1 MKGVQT
7 LVLETFQ
14 TQVCGNEARY
24 TTGYSQN
31 LTASPYLFSKDNNVL
46 VVSGC
51 GGGVQ
56 LKDKNGETVSGCATI
71 CTKGTVPGIN
81 CYGEGCCQMTI
92 PYSLEYYRYE
102 FVTMHTVRAGL
113 TNNDYSSCAFGVLV
127 DSTWIVNRN
136 ISKINENEDSVPVV
150 LEWSIKDLPINSPSY
165 ANSSCV
171 NKTESVYEAGGLVCR
186 CKHDYFEGNPYLPYG
201 CQVVKEC
208 EKCVEDCMY
217 FDTNHTYGCP
227 QKQKH
232 FTETETTRAFALGL
246 DIMMLLVLALFGAF
260 GMYHMIQRRRNN
272 RLKAKYF
279 ERNGGLILMQE
290 MCSEDT
296 SNVERTRLFTSDEFD
311 KATDS
316 YNKDRILGEGGQGT
330 VYKGMLSDGKI
341 IAIKKSKII
350 DGCQLKIFIN
360 EKVVL
365 SQINHRNVVKLLGC
379 CLETQVPMLVYEY
392 VSNGTLSDLLHA
404 PRDDFPITWE
414 MRLQIATDIANALA
428 YLHSSYLIPIFHR
441 DIKSSNILLDSRYRA
456 KLSDF
461 GISKPLSIDQTH
473 ITTRVVGTFGYL
485 DPEYFQSNQFTD
497 KSDVYSFGIVLDEL
511 LTGQKAVC
519 SIDKDEGRSL
529 VTWFLTHM
537 ENDSLFDILD
547 GRVAREGGG
556 EEIEGVAHLAKRC
569 LKMDGRR
576 RPSMKEVA
584 AKLETIRS
592 SMQQKFTRNG
602 SILSIHEYDASL
614 CSSTDITS
622 KV

>member
-1 MKGVQT
+1 MFVD
-7 LVLETFQ
+7 
-14 TQVCGNEARY
+14 NI
-24 TTGYSQN
+24 N
-31 LTASPYLFSKDNNVL
+31 LTIF
-46 VVSGC
+46 
-51 GGGVQ
+51 
-56 LKDKNGETVSGCATI
+56 T
-71 CTKGTVPGIN
+71 
-81 CYGEGCCQMTI
+81 
-92 PYSLEYYRYE
+92 
-102 FVTMHTVRAGL
+102 GL
-113 TNNDYSSCAFGVLV
+113 
-127 DSTWIVNRN
+127 N
-136 ISKINENEDSVPVV
+136 II
-150 LEWSIKDLPINSPSY
+150 
-165 ANSSCV
+165 
-171 NKTESVYEAGGLVCR
+171 
-186 CKHDYFEGNPYLPYG
+186 
-201 CQVVKEC
+201 
-208 EKCVEDCMY
+208 
-217 FDTNHTYGCP
+217 
-227 QKQKH
+227 
-232 FTETETTRAFALGL
+232 
-246 DIMMLLVLALFGAF
+246 MLLVLALFGAF
-260 GMYHMIQRRRNN
+260 SMYNMIRRRRNN

-290 MCSEDT
+290 MCSEDS
-296 SNVERTRLFTSDEFD
+296 SNVERTQLFTSDELD

-341 IAIKKSKII
+341 VAIKKSKII
-350 DGCQLKIFIN
+350 DERQLKIFIN
-360 EKVVL
+360 EMVVL

-392 VSNGTLSDLLHA
+392 VSNGTLSDLLHT
-404 PRDDFPITWE
+404 PREDFPITWE

-497 KSDVYSFGIVLDEL
+497 KSDVYSFGVVLVEL

-547 GRVAREGGG
+547 GRVAREGGR

-584 AKLETIRS
+584 AELETIRS
-592 SMQQKFTRNG
+592 SLQQKFTRNG

-614 CSSTDITS
+614 CSSTDITLE
-622 KV
+622 V